1 MAEKEG
7 AAPLMLKKKSRSS
20 RFASWTGDANRLR
33 DKVFRSLYIFFL
45 IAIDFVMFVYSI
57 NGRLFE
63 GGSFNQAIGTI
74 LGSVLAVSF
83 AVIFC
88 LSFSR
93 TLQNV
98 VCAVVTVLVTVIFF
112 NQFAL
117 FDVSNFVETWL
128 KGVAKWLT
136 FVCIIPSSWIIG
148 LLLGGIIFFAFRYSD
163 AILFI
168 TLVLMFSAVIG
179 VQKNEMIKKA
189 TSEYTEV
196 KPLAGAGSGGRSQ
209 SNIIYLMMP
218 KLPSYQFLNSMDDL
232 AFRDLRDLL
241 LGFYAVNKFEIYP
254 NAFVQNVDPMENL
267 IDIFNQ
273 VDYTSSTSANR
284 GYAEYLNKWDFVHGS
299 LEKLSLEDNQLF
311 DYLKKNGYGVS
322 MYAMPQFDFCLKAG
336 EFNTNRCV
344 VKGYKTISLIDKNT
358 TTERN
363 IYALLGEWILS
374 IKNRDLNS
382 FGKMF
387 LNMSQLKGYK
397 VLSEN
402 RRVAIEGADQLLDRL
417 SSDFTHD
424 KGDQAY
430 LAYIDLPSDMYIYDE
445 FCNIKPRKNWV
456 AIKDNTVFSGKLDEK
471 KQAYIEQTKCLIGK
485 MQEYMDEVVKQKKI
499 ANTNIFIQGISTIR
513 ELAPRKTDKYNQFVA
528 DKLVNL
534 AVRRGENPRFLINAN
549 ICLASD
555 FTKSLMRYQDY
566 CYTLDDM
573 KIKKDEVFSMKKNL
587 INNAVI
593 RSNKI
598 SNIVEGYHAWYELYK
613 SKNASY
619 QKKMVR
625 EQKES
630 LARQKRQEVIA
641 QHDKAIADKNMEM
654 RSSAD
659 NIFELTDDVMET
671 SRESMSEDEF
681 KNDIVAEDELT
692 SEAETKGKETSPLSN
707 VSVDAIPVAETSS
720 NSEKGTVIENT
731 EKMVEENVI
740 SEPAVNPAE
749 SEPQDTKP
757 LEEAKE
763 VPAETVEVAPIDEPV
778 KAVEEAKEPEAALIP
793 TEISADENLL
803 QPEAVE
809 EKAKEGSE
817 VVSEPVKDMT
827 TETVETVNK
836 TVKEITDEAV
846 AAVKEV
852 VEAPVETVKEV
863 VEVPAEESVLP
874 EVSHEVMPL
883 AVEPQVEDA
892 AKEVTDNAVEDK
904 KADKADELE
913 LF

>member
-1 MAEKEG
+1 MPDKEG

-33 DKVFRSLYIFFL
+33 DKIFRSLYIFLL

-83 AVIFC
+83 AIIFC

-98 VCAVVTVLVTVIFF
+98 VCAVVTILVTVIFF

-117 FDVSNFVETWL
+117 FNVGNFLETWL
-128 KGVAKWLT
+128 KGVANWLT
-136 FVCIIPSSWIIG
+136 FICIIPSSWIIG
-148 LLLGGIIFFAFRYSD
+148 LLLGAIIFFAFRYSD
-163 AILFI
+163 AILFV

-189 TSEYTEV
+189 PSEYTEV
-196 KPLAGAGSGGRSQ
+196 KSLAGAGSGSKSQ
-209 SNIIYLMMP
+209 SNIVYLMVP

-254 NAFVQNVDPMENL
+254 NAFVQNTDTMENL

-284 GYAEYLNKWDFVHGS
+284 GYAEYLNKWDFVHGG

-322 MYAMPQFDFCLKAG
+322 MYAMPQFDFCLKGG
-336 EFNTNRCV
+336 EFSTNRCV
-344 VKGYKTISLIDKNT
+344 VKGYKTVSLVDKNT

-363 IYALLGEWILS
+363 VYALLGEWILS

-382 FGKMF
+382 LGKMF
-387 LNMSQLKGYK
+387 LNMSPLKGYR

-430 LAYIDLPSDMYIYDE
+430 LAYVDLPSDVFIYDE

-456 AIKDNTVFSGKLDEK
+456 ALKDNTVFAGKLDEK

-499 ANTNIFIQGISTIR
+499 ANTNIFIQGVSTIR
-513 ELAPRKTDKYNQFVA
+513 ELAPRTTDKYNQFVT

-555 FTKSLMRYQDY
+555 FTKSLVRYQDY

-573 KIKKDEVFSMKKNL
+573 KMKKDEVFSMKKNL

-593 RSNKI
+593 RSNRI
-598 SNIVEGYHAWYELYK
+598 SNIVEGYHAWYDLYK
-613 SKNASY
+613 TKNASY
-619 QKKMVR
+619 QKKMAQ
-625 EQKES
+625 EEKET
-630 LARQKRQEVIA
+630 LARQKRQAVIA
-641 QHDKAIADKNMEM
+641 QHDKAVADKNEDM

-659 NIFELTDDVMET
+659 NIFELTDDVIE
-671 SRESMSEDEF
+671 SPKESMTEDEF
-681 KNDIVAEDELT
+681 KNDMIA
-692 SEAETKGKETSPLSN
+692 
-707 VSVDAIPVAETSS
+707 
-720 NSEKGTVIENT
+720 
-731 EKMVEENVI
+731 
-740 SEPAVNPAE
+740 
-749 SEPQDTKP
+749 
-757 LEEAKE
+757 EEA
-763 VPAETVEVAPIDEPV
+763 AP
-778 KAVEEAKEPEAALIP
+778 
-793 TEISADENLL
+793 
-803 QPEAVE
+803 Q
-809 EKAKEGSE
+809 
-817 VVSEPVKDMT
+817 
-827 TETVETVNK
+827 TETAPK
-836 TVKEITDEAV
+836 DAV
-846 AAVKEV
+846 
-852 VEAPVETVKEV
+852 PL
-863 VEVPAEESVLP
+863 VEVPAEVIPTVEVSAVVKEEVIQKQEVPVEENNISEAVVNPAEAEPQDIKPIEEVKEVTTEAVEVTPEVVPDQAVEEIKEPETVPTPAEIIEDTAKETAETVSETVEEVTEEVEKAVETPTEQAVLP
-874 EVSHEVMPL
+874 EISVGVLPTV
-883 AVEPQVEDA
+883 AEPQVEDT
-892 AKEVTDNAVEDK
+892 AKEITDNTAEDN
-904 KADKADELE
+904 KADKADELD

>member
-1 MAEKEG
+1 MADKEG

-33 DKVFRSLYIFFL
+33 DKIFRSLYIFLL
-45 IAIDFVMFVYSI
+45 IAIDFVMFIYSI

-83 AVIFC
+83 AIIFC

-98 VCAVVTVLVTVIFF
+98 VCAVVTVLMTVIFF

-117 FDVSNFVETWL
+117 FDVGNFVETWL
-128 KGVAKWLT
+128 KGVANWLT
-136 FVCIIPSSWIIG
+136 FICIIPSSWIIG
-148 LLLGGIIFFAFRYSD
+148 LLLGIIIFFAFRYSD

-168 TLVLMFSAVIG
+168 TLVLLFSGVIG
-179 VQKNEMIKKA
+179 VQKNEMIKK
-189 TSEYTEV
+189 SPNEYTEV
-196 KPLAGAGSGGRSQ
+196 KSLAGAGSGGKSQ
-209 SNIIYLMMP
+209 SNIVYLMAP
-218 KLPSYQFLNSMDDL
+218 KLPSYQFLNSTGDL

-254 NAFVQNVDPMENL
+254 NAFVQNSDAMENL

-273 VDYTSSTSANR
+273 VDYTSSTSGNR

-322 MYAMPQFDFCLKAG
+322 MYAMPQFDFCLKGG
-336 EFNTNRCV
+336 EFSTNRCV
-344 VKGYKTISLIDKNT
+344 VKGYKTVSLIDKNT

-363 IYALLGEWILS
+363 VYALLGEWILS

-382 FGKMF
+382 LGKMF
-387 LNMSQLKGYK
+387 LNMSSLKGYR

-430 LAYIDLPSDMYIYDE
+430 LAYVDLPSDIFIYDE

-456 AIKDNTVFSGKLDEK
+456 ALKDNTVYAGKLDEK

-485 MQEYMDEVVKQKKI
+485 LQEYMDEVVQQKKI
-499 ANTNIFIQGISTIR
+499 DNTNIFIQGISPIR
-513 ELAPRKTDKYNQFVA
+513 ELAPRTTDKYNQFVA

-534 AVRRGENPRFLINAN
+534 AVRRGDNPRFLINAN

-573 KIKKDEVFSMKKNL
+573 KMKKDEVFSLKKNL

-593 RSNKI
+593 RSNRI
-598 SNIVEGYHAWYELYK
+598 SNIVESYRAWYENYK
-613 SKNASY
+613 LKNSSY
-619 QKKMVR
+619 QKKMAQ
-625 EQKES
+625 EKKET
-630 LARQKRQEVIA
+630 LARQKRQEAIA
-641 QHDKAIADKNMEM
+641 LHDKEIATKNEEI

-659 NIFELTDDVMET
+659 NIFELTDDMIE
-671 SRESMSEDEF
+671 SPKESMPEDEF
-681 KNDIVAEDELT
+681 KNDIVSDDE
-692 SEAETKGKETSPLSN
+692 SSA
-707 VSVDAIPVAETSS
+707 PV
-720 NSEKGTVIENT
+720 
-731 EKMVEENVI
+731 
-740 SEPAVNPAE
+740 
-749 SEPQDTKP
+749 
-757 LEEAKE
+757 
-763 VPAETVEVAPIDEPV
+763 
-778 KAVEEAKEPEAALIP
+778 
-793 TEISADENLL
+793 LL
-803 QPEAVE
+803 QPEVKESSPLVDIPSEAMPVVEKTQAVVDESVKEETVE
-809 EKAKEGSE
+809 EEAVKETPNAEVTKEEISAPVIEEQPSEIVTDTSEKAPVKETDNVVQEAEEAVIEADQNSE
-817 VVSEPVKDMT
+817 AAPVEPVKEIVQEV
-827 TETVETVNK
+827 TETVQETTEQAVAESNEVGAESIETVN
-836 TVKEITDEAV
+836 EAV
-846 AAVKEV
+846 EQAAEN
-852 VEAPVETVKEV
+852 A
-863 VEVPAEESVLP
+863 ALP
-874 EVSHEVMPL
+874 EISAEVMPV
-883 AVEPQVEDA
+883 ATSAETETKAEEASDNS
-892 AKEVTDNAVEDK
+892 AKDK
-904 KADKADELE
+904 VATLDKADELD